1 MVRYL
6 FPVCLALA
14 GCAPVSFGS
23 PVVTDVPKGSEVRE
37 IPSGAREAKIDQNG
51 LSVTV
56 ALTQHCTLAR
66 FDTTERTSVRAAQND
81 APVVDVLV
89 ALGGSFLVGSGI
101 TGVARPSTGHEL
113 DSSLSESQT
122 RGISYALIGAGVA
135 LLAVPIIDYNRS
147 HGVMDR
153 RVALVS
159 TAAGVVEED
168 RPCGAPPKG
177 TEVFARFPTG
187 KDAYLGA
194 VDGDGKLTANLDTAT
209 GADFRL
215 VRGEHAA
222 IHADG
227 VDVGTIS
234 IDALYTLREA
244 AAWKKLAASACPT
257 SLTETD
263 CAGESVYADLF
274 PEGDHIGETKH
285 RLEDA
290 TKRRKVAA
298 ERIAFA
304 RLDLG
309 GCRTPV
315 RVDDT
320 DACGPL
326 EAFRRN
332 YPESA
337 HTAEVQAA
345 LVAGRSARLKLEE
358 AEARAAAQREKEQL
372 DREQQY
378 ENGAPPASVIVP
390 YGGGRRTVTASPKQR
405 SFGD

>member
-1 MVRYL
+1 MRYL

-14 GCAPVSFGS
+14 GCAPVSFGP

-37 IPSGAREAKIDQNG
+37 IPATARDAKIDQNG
-51 LSVTV
+51 LIVTV
-56 ALTQHCTLAR
+56 ALMQHCMLAR
-66 FDTTERTSVRAAQND
+66 FDTTERTSVRTAHND
-81 APVVDVLV
+81 APVVDVLA

-101 TGVARPSTGHEL
+101 TGVARPSTGSEI
-113 DSSLSESQT
+113 DASLSNAQT
-122 RGISYALIGAGVA
+122 RGISYGLIAAGIA

-147 HGVMDR
+147 HGVIDT
-153 RVALVS
+153 RVARVS
-159 TAAGVVEED
+159 TAAGIVEDD

-194 VDGDGKLTANLDTAT
+194 TDGDGHLTANLDTAT
-209 GADFRL
+209 GSDFRL

-227 VDVGTIS
+227 VDVGMVS
-234 IDALYTLREA
+234 IDALYTLREE
-244 AAWKKLAASACPT
+244 AAWKKLKASACPS

-263 CAGESVYADLF
+263 CSGESSYADLF
-274 PEGDHIGETKH
+274 PEGDHITETKH

-309 GCRTPV
+309 GCKTPV
-315 RVDDT
+315 HVDDT

-326 EAFRRN
+326 EAFRRS

-337 HTAEVQAA
+337 HTAEVENA
-345 LVAGRSARLKLEE
+345 LVAGRTARLKLDE
-358 AEARAAAQREKEQL
+358 AEAKAAAQREKEQL
-372 DREQQY
+372 DRAQGQH
-378 ENGAPPASVIVP
+378 ENGYPSTNVIVP
-390 YGGGRRTVTASPKQR
+390 YAGGRRTVPAPPR
-405 SFGD
+405 RRGFGD